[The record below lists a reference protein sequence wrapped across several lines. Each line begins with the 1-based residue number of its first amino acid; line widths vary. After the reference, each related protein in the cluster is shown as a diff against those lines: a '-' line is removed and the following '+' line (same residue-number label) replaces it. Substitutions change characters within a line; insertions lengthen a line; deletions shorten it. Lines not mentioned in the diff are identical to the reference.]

1 MHIRTYICIYVDTN
15 LPIAKAHAVLYTTS
29 TDGKSNLCKIKD

>member
-1 MHIRTYICIYVDTN
+1 MYVAVYADTN

-29 TDGKSNLCKIKD
+29 TDGKSNLCKKR